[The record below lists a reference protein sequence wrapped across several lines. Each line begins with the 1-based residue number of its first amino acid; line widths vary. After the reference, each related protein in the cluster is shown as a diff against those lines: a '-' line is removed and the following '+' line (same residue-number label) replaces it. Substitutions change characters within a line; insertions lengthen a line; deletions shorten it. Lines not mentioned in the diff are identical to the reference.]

1 MNMRLWLA
9 AWEVRRGHLEG
20 KPWDA
25 LICKGQGKITGMLF
39 TSTDAQRALALGEF
53 VPYYQPVVVLRSGQ
67 VDHFEVLARWNHPTL
82 GMIMPKDFISV
93 AERDGWIGDLMHA
106 VLGQA
111 FAAAAVQPVPVCLAV
126 NISPVQ
132 LHDLGLPKQIAR
144 IAESARFPLSQLT
157 IEVIESALTD
167 NMEHALIIANEL
179 HAMGCKLSLDDF
191 GTGYSSLLHLQSL
204 PFDELK
210 VDRSFIGSMT
220 QRRES
225 RKIVAAVVG
234 LGQSLGLT
242 TVAEGVETSE
252 QDEMLLWLGCDR
264 GQGWLYGKPAV
275 SENLSDALKFEYV
288 RQPILPALNPW
299 RQVFRGREEGLPAQ
313 RLAQLQA
320 VFDGSPV
327 GLAFL
332 DKNSRCVN
340 LNQRLA
346 DIDGIP
352 VEDHFGKTVQELFPE
367 LSPLIRGHIERA
379 LRGESIPNVEVVRAA
394 PTGGDKVTLLI
405 SYEPALDEGGEVIGV
420 SIAAQDISDL
430 KRSIQARQE
439 SEDHFRY
446 MVELNPQIPFIID
459 PEGRALQVSRG
470 WAGLT
475 GMKEEEWRGYG
486 WLDALHPED
495 VERTRQTLLLCY
507 ATGDPM
513 DAQYRVRAP
522 GGDWRWMRARAQ
534 ARLDEHGKIL
544 CWYGGV
550 EDIHDRKSAEDAL
563 RKCEA
568 QLQAIFEA
576 APFGLV
582 IQDASDG
589 SITMA
594 NSEAHSIFPDLSTRE
609 MKMANLLSDN
619 KVMNV
624 QGDVLG
630 LSQLP
635 STIALHGQKSGPVEV
650 VCEGIGTTRHLSMAA
665 APIRSLDGSV
675 DGVVT
680 VLQRLEKPRSYR
692 NRLQG

>member
-1 MNMRLWLA
+1 M
-9 AWEVRRGHLEG
+9 
-20 KPWDA
+20 
-25 LICKGQGKITGMLF
+25 GQGKITGMLF

-93 AERDGWIGDLMHA
+93 AERDGWIGDLMHS

-111 FAAAAVQPVPVCLAV
+111 FAAAAAQPVPVRLAV

-132 LHDLGLPKQIAR
+132 LHDLGLPKQIAS

-220 QRRES
+220 LRRES

-242 TVAEGVETSE
+242 TVAEGVETRE

-275 SENLSDALKFEYV
+275 SENLSGALKFEYV

-352 VEDHFGKTVQELFPE
+352 VEEHFGKTVQELFPD

-446 MVELNPQIPFIID
+446 MVELNPQIPFIVD
-459 PEGRALQVSRG
+459 PEGRALQVSQG
-470 WAGLT
+470 WVGLT
-475 GMKEEEWRGYG
+475 GMTKEEWRGYG

-495 VERTRQTLLLCY
+495 VERTRQILLHGY
-507 ATGDPM
+507 ATGAPM
-513 DAQYRVRAP
+513 DAEYRVRAP
-522 GGDWRWMRARAQ
+522 GGDWRWMRSRSQ
-534 ARLDEHGKIL
+534 ARFDANGKIL

-550 EDIHDRKSAEDAL
+550 EDIHDQKRAEEAL

-568 QLQAIFEA
+568 QLQAIFDA

-582 IQDASDG
+582 IQDAPG
-589 SITMA
+589 GNITMA
-594 NSEAHSIFPDLSTRE
+594 NSEAHRIFPDLSTKE

-619 KVMNV
+619 KVTNA

-635 STIALHGQKSGPVEV
+635 STMALHGQKSGPVEV
-650 VCEGIGTTRHLSMAA
+650 VCEGIGPTRHLSMAA
-665 APIRSLDGSV
+665 APIRSLDGGV
-675 DGVVT
+675 DGVVM
-680 VLQRLEKPRSYR
+680 VLQRLE
-692 NRLQG
+692 